1 MNRRVG
7 GYKKKE
13 SNFKLSAPLSVV
25 LKSMESDSETD
36 SLFKL
41 QWPTVFG
48 LRYGGKRTNPKV

>member
-1 MNRRVG
+1 MAAI
-7 GYKKKE
+7 KKKKKKK

-25 LKSMESDSETD
+25 LKSMEFDSETD
-36 SLFKL
+36 SLCIL